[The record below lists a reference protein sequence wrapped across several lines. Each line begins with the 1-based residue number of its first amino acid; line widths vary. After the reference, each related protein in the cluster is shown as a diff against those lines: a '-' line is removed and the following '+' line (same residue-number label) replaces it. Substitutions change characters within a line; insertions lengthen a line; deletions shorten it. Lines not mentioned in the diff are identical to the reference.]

1 MDEHYFP
8 FLKFN
13 VSTIF
18 SCIICVLNRFALMEG
33 GKIMKNQSS
42 GMKKSEQDDVQKNK
56 VAIAVAWIGFFAT
69 ILAALISVF
78 GNKISPPSSVNDL
91 VSSPTGTVSTIRSF
105 VPSNTALANTP
116 TSIPPVPEA
125 DTPVPTFTRVPSIAI
140 GEDWMKGC
148 ISSLWKAYPSNVLT
162 VERGDGCW
170 REPVSA
176 FSAENGDLDF
186 LDERSGSGTAELI
199 GLFAPLPESGTVT
212 FTVRL
217 RHLDNVDL
225 WMGVFSEPDVTS
237 RGLLMAILNGDVKKR
252 SFVQKEPLTYET
264 IQGTVVLNQGNGYSI
279 SFAFDTLSVRSI
291 INPAVFVTN
300 PFPLQV
306 QQKWLFLGYK
316 GLRGAYR
323 VEGTFLNFELKT
335 P

>member
-1 MDEHYFP
+1 
-8 FLKFN
+8 
-13 VSTIF
+13 
-18 SCIICVLNRFALMEG
+18 
-33 GKIMKNQSS
+33 MKNQSS
-42 GMKKSEQDDVQKNK
+42 GMKKSEQGDVQKNK

-78 GNKISPPSSVNDL
+78 ADKISPPSDVNG
-91 VSSPTGTVSTIRSF
+91 VVGSPTGTVSTIRSF
-105 VPSNTALANTP
+105 VPTGTALLNTP
-116 TSIPPVPEA
+116 TSIPVPAA
-125 DTPVPTFTRVPSIAI
+125 DTPVPTFTRIPPIAI

-148 ISSLWKAYPSNVLT
+148 ISNLWVAYPLT
-162 VERGDGCW
+162 VVPVERGDGCW

-186 LDERSGSGTAELI
+186 LDERSGSGAAEVI
-199 GLFAPLPESGTVT
+199 GLFALLPESGTVT
-212 FTVRL
+212 VTARL

-225 WMGVFSEPDVTS
+225 WMGVFFEPDVTS
-237 RGLLMAILNGDVKKR
+237 RGLLMTILNGDVKKR
-252 SFVQKEPLTYET
+252 SFVQKDPVTYET

-279 SFAFDTLSVRSI
+279 SFAFDTLSVKSI
-291 INPAVFVTN
+291 INPAVFVTT
-300 PFPLQV
+300 PFPLQT

-323 VEGTFLNFELKT
+323 VEGTFLNFELKS